1 MIYIYTY
8 MLYDADRIQL
18 DTETQYCKIGQ
29 NKNRLT
35 LEFTS
40 RSMVDPLRSYFL
52 WIFMW
57 ALNTFLITTMYV
69 SMFSTVNL

>member
-1 MIYIYTY
+1 